1 MNISNDTSNKDMRD
15 AFFDEIYLSSMDNKN
30 IVVITNDMDIFSL
43 RELKTQRPNQF
54 INVGVAEQNMINI
67 ASGLASMGMKVI
79 IYGIAPFV
87 VYRCYEQIKFNICS
101 MNLPVTIVGIGSG
114 LSFAFD
120 GPTHHAIQDISV
132 MSALPEMQILNP
144 SDSASA
150 KYCSDL
156 VLNSESPFYVRM
168 DKGIHP
174 KIHDL
179 NKYSLPVCVY
189 LFVFLMIFLYD
200 DKIEDAD
207 AYRKYYNPRFYYAQ
221 IR

>member
-87 VYRCYEQIKFNICS
+87 VYRCYEQIKFKVCPHILLNVERFDFLLVS
-101 MNLPVTIVGIGSG
+101 TPLPWLKS
-114 LSFAFD
+114 
-120 GPTHHAIQDISV
+120 
-132 MSALPEMQILNP
+132 
-144 SDSASA
+144 
-150 KYCSDL
+150 
-156 VLNSESPFYVRM
+156 
-168 DKGIHP
+168 
-174 KIHDL
+174 
-179 NKYSLPVCVY
+179 
-189 LFVFLMIFLYD
+189 
-200 DKIEDAD
+200 
-207 AYRKYYNPRFYYAQ
+207 
-221 IR
+221 